1 MTLPSSTSSV
11 TDEALF
17 ARWTAGD
24 NGAGQI
30 LFKRHFDALLRFF
43 RRQLGDDVHDLVQQT
58 FLGCTEARARGV
70 PITNV
75 RAFLFAIARNQLYKH
90 LRRRSGQPAAV
101 LGVSSVASLL
111 PSPSRLLG
119 EREDMVLLV
128 DGLTRLPLEQQ
139 LALHF
144 YYILELTAPQTGVAL
159 GGLGVPAVRSRLR
172 RALAAL
178 RALLESERARPDA
191 ASTMTTLEHWEASL
205 PALGPGET
213 EASGEELRLPEE
225 SA

>member
-1 MTLPSSTSSV
+1 MAPSSSTPST

-17 ARWTAGD
+17 VRWSAGES
-24 NGAGQI
+24 GAGQL
-30 LFKRHFDALLRFF
+30 LFKRHFDALLGFF

-70 PITNV
+70 SITNV

-111 PSPSRLLG
+111 PTPSRLLG
-119 EREDMVLLV
+119 ERQDMVLLV
-128 DGLTRLPLEQQ
+128 DALTRLPLEQQ

-144 YYILELTAPQTGVAL
+144 YYILELTAPQTGIAL

-178 RALLESERARPDA
+178 RALLDLERTRPDA
-191 ASTMTTLEHWEASL
+191 TNTMTTLEHWEASL
-205 PALGPGET
+205 PVLGPDEP
-213 EASGEELRLPEE
+213 EASGEEFRIPEE